1 MKRITGL
8 AMLAAATFLFAAG
21 VSAQNVKRIYNDF
34 EQFPCKLNE
43 WNKAAGK
50 VRFPAALFYPTVV
63 CGNYLPGKNGQTI
76 GMTMI
81 ETMPQTMTRPVPALT

>member
-1 MKRITGL
+1 MT
-8 AMLAAATFLFAAG
+8 
-21 VSAQNVKRIYNDF
+21 VKKSRSGSFFSTIVG
-34 EQFPCKLNE
+34 E

-50 VRFPAALFYPTVV
+50 VRFPAALFYLTVE

-81 ETMPQTMTRPVPALT
+81 ETIAQTMTSPVPALT